1 MRQTN
6 GESGLRPLAVCEP
19 ILRHVPETSRMHPL
33 LAARGSRASSDHHCA
48 EARGTVHPVGVG
60 RRNAGSTACELIGVT
75 TGRRVHRPDQRRRP
89 TGCHGIPATTSQPT
103 CSAVVT
109 ALLPAQCGLMGAGT
123 SHPASAIAAAHA
135 AASRRWPS
143 SEGCRRST
151 CRVDDLV
158 ERCDPGTQRAPQRTG
173 QPQDPTVVVEAHGHD
188 QTSRCGQAVSSR

>member
-109 ALLPAQCGLMGAGT
+109 ALLPARCGLMGAGT

-135 AASRRWPS
+135 AGGPAPRDADDPRAASMISLSAAIGVRS
-143 SEGCRRST
+143 ARRSGLGSHKT
-151 CRVDDLV
+151 RLWSWK
-158 ERCDPGTQRAPQRTG
+158 RTVTTRL
-173 QPQDPTVVVEAHGHD
+173 PA
-188 QTSRCGQAVSSR
+188 AVRR